1 MLSLTVNG
9 KAYEL
14 DEVPGEK
21 LSTLLR
27 ERLGLTGTKV
37 GCGEGPCGICTVI
50 LNGKA
55 TRSCL
60 TPATK
65 AQDANIITIE
75 GLRALRPEHLQAHR
89 EDLRALHPLQQAFV
103 THGAI
108 QCGFCMP
115 GQLMQA
121 YALLQENPNPNREE
135 IQAAM
140 KPVLC
145 RCGSYEGII
154 SAIQAAAK
162 AMREQ
167 VTLPDRIIPLGEQN
181 LTHVGKAYYRPDA
194 IAKSMGSAKFTD
206 DLSFDGM
213 LFARVL
219 RANVPSG
226 ILQSLNLE
234 ETQQMDGVHAVLSAQ
249 DLKHAKNHGIYTAD
263 WPILIGI
270 GDRIRYMGDA
280 LALVAAESQ
289 SLADQA
295 LAKIQV
301 EIKPLPVIST
311 PLEAHQADAEKV
323 HEQGNLIKHIHTH
336 KGDVNAVFER
346 AETKLE
352 ASFST
357 PTMEHLFMEPECS
370 IAVPRED
377 GGMDLYVGSQIPF
390 EDRRQVAE
398 ALGLPL
404 EMVRVKGQRTG
415 GAFGGKEDI
424 AGQVHTALLAQATG
438 RPVKL
443 LFTRRE
449 SLLTH
454 PKRHATQINLQIA
467 AEKDGKLQAIQSKIY
482 GDGGAYA
489 SLSASVMTRATT
501 HSCGPYIVPNAQSDC
516 WAMYTNNPPSGAFR
530 GFGVMQAAFAIEC
543 AIDILAEKL
552 SLDPISLRKI
562 NALRE
567 GTETNTGHLLEE
579 SVGLLDCLEAIE
591 KEFSKR
597 GIKEPF
603 KPRYEIIDGERWL
616 SAWGV
621 AAGFKNSGLGTGAQD
636 IGGATVTLLPHARLQ
651 VKTGAAEVGQGMVS
665 ILQLVAAEV
674 SGIAVDNINVLVMDT
689 ELTPDSGPTTASRQ
703 SMITGTAVKLATEA
717 LRERVLAYVSNHLN
731 VPATEIVL
739 DETGAHSQTQFISW
753 QEIYLALKAS
763 PEGLSTEAHYVAP
776 ATNRLEDGGPIHLA
790 YGFTA
795 QATRVLVNPSTG
807 EIKVPEV
814 IVATDAGRVLNPL
827 GFQAQVEGG
836 VVMGIGHALMED
848 FVVEEGVI
856 KSDRMGRY
864 RVPRITESPLVTSLI
879 VEAPT
884 SQGPFGAKGI
894 GELVCVPTSPAIA
907 NAIYYAT
914 GFRAQNLPIK
924 TDQIKAWLAEKG
936 SAHNSSTYI

>member
-1 MLSLTVNG
+1 MLTLTVNG
-9 KAYEL
+9 KEYSLE
-14 DEVPGEK
+14 EVPGER

-60 TPATK
+60 TPAFK
-65 AQDANIITIE
+65 AQGATILTIE
-75 GLRALRPEHLQAHR
+75 GLRAMRPDHLQAHR

-103 THGAI
+103 THGVI

-121 YALLQENPNPNREE
+121 FALLQDNPDPSREE
-135 IQAAM
+135 IQTVM
-140 KPVLC
+140 KGVLC

-154 SAIQAAAK
+154 SAVQAAAK
-162 AMREQ
+162 AMRD
-167 VTLPDRIIPLGEQN
+167 TLEIPDRLIALGEQN
-181 LTHVGKAYYRPDA
+181 LNHVGKAYYRPDA
-194 IAKSMGSAKFTD
+194 IAKAMGSAKFTD

-213 LFARVL
+213 LYARVL

-226 ILQSLNLE
+226 ILRELQLE
-234 ETQQMDGVHAVLSAQ
+234 EARQMNDVYAVLSAK
-249 DLKHAKNHGIYTAD
+249 DLKHAKNHGIYTSD

-270 GDRIRYMGDA
+270 GERVRYMGDA
-280 LALVAAESQ
+280 LALVAAENQ
-289 SLADQA
+289 MLADRA
-295 LAKIQV
+295 LAKIEV
-301 EIKPLPVIST
+301 IIDPLPVLAT
-311 PLEAHQADAEKV
+311 PMQAHQVDAEPI
-323 HEQGNLIKHIHTH
+323 HENGNLIKHIHTA
-336 KGDVNAVFER
+336 KGDVKAVFESS
-346 AETKLE
+346 EPQIE
-352 ASFST
+352 ATFNT
-357 PTMEHLFMEPECS
+357 PIMEHLFMEPECA

-404 EMVRVKGQRTG
+404 EKVRVKGQRTG

-424 AGQVHTALLAQATG
+424 AGQVHAALLAQATG
-438 RPVKL
+438 KPVKL

-454 PKRHATQINLQIA
+454 PKRHATQIDLKIA
-467 AEKDGKLQAIQSKIY
+467 AEKSGRLQAIQTKIY

-501 HSCGPYIVPNAQSDC
+501 HSCGPYYVPNAQSEC
-516 WAMYTNNPPSGAFR
+516 WAMYTNNPPAGAFR
-530 GFGVMQAAFAIEC
+530 GFGVMQAAFAIES
-543 AIDILAEKL
+543 AMDMLAEAL
-552 SLDPISLRKI
+552 DVDPIVLRKL

-567 GTETNTGHLLEE
+567 GLETNTGHLLEE
-579 SVGLLDCLEAIE
+579 SVGLLDCLQAIE
-591 KEFSKR
+591 NEFSKR
-597 GIKEPF
+597 NILEPF
-603 KPRYEIIDGERWL
+603 KVQSTIIEGEEWL

-621 AAGFKNSGLGTGAQD
+621 AVGFKNSGLGTGAED
-636 IGGATVTLLPHARLQ
+636 VGAATVSLLPHGRLQ
-651 VKTGAAEVGQGMVS
+651 IKTGAAEVGQGMVS
-665 ILQLVAAEV
+665 VLQLIAAEV
-674 SGIAVDNINVLVMDT
+674 TGIAVDNINVFVMDT

-703 SMITGTAVKLATEA
+703 SMITGTAVKLAAEA
-717 LRERVLAYVSNHLN
+717 LKDRILKTVSEYTDIGISN
-731 VPATEIVL
+731 IQL
-739 DETGAHSQTQFISW
+739 DETGAHCKEQLMPW
-753 QEIYLALKAS
+753 HEIYQALKTG
-763 PEGLSTEAHYVAP
+763 PEGLTADAHYVAP
-776 ATNRLEDGGPIHLA
+776 TTNRLEDGGPIHLA

-795 QATRVLVNPSTG
+795 QAARVMLNLSTG
-807 EIKVPEV
+807 EVRVPEV

-836 VVMGIGHALMED
+836 VVMGIGHALMEE
-848 FVVEEGVI
+848 FVVEEGII

-894 GELVCVPTSPAIA
+894 GELVCVPTAPAIA
-907 NAIYYAT
+907 NAIYNAI
-914 GFRAQNLPIK
+914 GFRAHSLPIK
-924 TDQIKAWLAEKG
+924 AEQIQTWLAEKNRG
-936 SAHNSSTYI
+936 EQISPK